1 MLIKTR
7 HFTEVGFTEAQ
18 AELLIDI
25 QNERF
30 DDLVTK
36 EFLASAIQR
45 TNSKIDG
52 TNSKIDGTNSKIDS
66 TNSRIDSLEKRIDQK
81 IDGLEKR
88 LDQKIDNTNSRI
100 DSLEKRIDHK
110 IDSLEKRVESETRT
124 LKWMVGIGT
133 GLLGAGLTAL
143 TIITVIFS

>member
-52 TNSKIDGTNSKIDS
+52 TNSKIDS
-66 TNSRIDSLEKRIDQK
+66 TNSRIDSTNLRIDSLEKRLDQK
-81 IDGLEKR
+81 IDSLEKR
-88 LDQKIDNTNSRI
+88 LDQKIDN
-100 DSLEKRIDHK
+100 
-110 IDSLEKRVESETRT
+110 LEKRVESETRT
-124 LKWMVGIGT
+124 IKWMVGIGT

-143 TIITVIFS
+143 TVITVIFS

>member
-36 EFLASAIQR
+36 EFLASAIQ
-45 TNSKIDG
+45 K
-52 TNSKIDGTNSKIDS
+52 TNSKIDS
-66 TNSRIDSLEKRIDQK
+66 TNLRIDSLEKRLDQK
-81 IDGLEKR
+81 IDSLEKR
-88 LDQKIDNTNSRI
+88 LDQKIDN
-100 DSLEKRIDHK
+100 
-110 IDSLEKRVESETRT
+110 LEKRVESETRT
-124 LKWMVGIGT
+124 IKWMVGIGT